1 MIRKLKKVSYM
12 PQYST
17 RQRKALLTFLHTHP
31 DESFSA
37 RQIADAL
44 DAQGVSLS
52 AVYRNLTALESQG
65 MIRRAPKDGGHEI
78 LYRFTQA
85 DTCRQHLHLSCSR
98 CGKTFH
104 MDVQATNSLVEQV
117 SQSADFQLDRS
128 NTVLY
133 GVCGACRRAQ
143 ETSE

>member
-1 MIRKLKKVSYM
+1 M
-12 PQYST
+12 PQYAT
-17 RQRKALLTFLHTHP
+17 RQRKALLTFLHAHP

-44 DAQGVSLS
+44 EAEGVSLS
-52 AVYRNLTALESQG
+52 AVYRNLAALEAQG
-65 MIRRAPKDGGHEI
+65 MIRRAAKDGGHEV

-85 DTCRQHLHLSCSR
+85 DACKQHLHLSCSQ

-104 MDVQATNSLVEQV
+104 MDVPATDSLVEQV
-117 SQSADFQLDRS
+117 EETAGFRVDRS

-133 GVCGACRRAQ
+133 GVCGACRCDKK
-143 ETSE
+143 TTD

>member
-1 MIRKLKKVSYM
+1 M

-17 RQRKALLTFLHTHP
+17 RQRKALLAYLHAHP

-44 DAQGVSLS
+44 QTEDVSLS
-52 AVYRNLTALESQG
+52 AVYRNLAALEAQG
-65 MIRRAPKDGGHEI
+65 MIRRAPKDGSNEVF
-78 LYRFTQA
+78 YRFTQA
-85 DTCRQHLHLSCSR
+85 DACKEHLHLSCSQ

-104 MDVQATNSLVEQV
+104 MDVPATDSLVRQV
-117 SQSADFQLDRS
+117 AQTADFQIDRS

-133 GVCGACRRAQ
+133 GICGACQ
-143 ETSE
+143 EKQ